1 MITGADLAYDDLET
15 DRPEGVESGPNEN
28 PEDEDVALDPDE
40 DLPWPAPELIA
51 RWWQAHAAR
60 FADPQRYLCGQPVT
74 EAHCRDVLS
83 TGFQRQRRAAAL
95 ELALMRADRPLFE
108 CRAAGVP
115 PASRAQVRQRPRPR
129 LNPARAGRGFFTQ
142 RR

>member
-1 MITGADLAYDDLET
+1 MKPVSSVQAAKMKSVWTSGMEPFFSVP
-15 DRPEGVESGPNEN
+15 RPMP
-28 PEDEDVALDPDE
+28 
-40 DLPWPAPELIA
+40 LPQKPPELIA

-108 CRAAGVP
+108 CRA
-115 PASRAQVRQRPRPR
+115 PASRQQAV
-129 LNPARAGRGFFTQ
+129 LKAGSGLGLA
-142 RR
+142 